1 MYKKLS
7 EISPHQFLTRRRLQ
21 IFDDEARERRLLD
34 AVEKEDKWV
43 RKFIG
48 RLATAIQEIGSKS
61 IGSSADPRHFGDD
74 NQKCR
79 RQKL

>member
-7 EISPHQFLTRRRLQ
+7 EISPHQFLTKRRLQ

-34 AVEKEDKWV
+34 AVEKEDRWV
-43 RKFIG
+43 KEFIG
-48 RLATAIQEIGSKS
+48 RLATAIREIGIKS
-61 IGSSADPRHFGDD
+61 IGSSAEPRHFGDD